1 MSTESKPLK
10 AYCVK
15 DEEQSAVIVFATN
28 SASARREGGNE
39 LSCEWEGVESC
50 RRAPWADRFADT
62 RVVPAKAWID
72 NGYWC
77 SCGGG
82 CDRQVNGG
90 VQEEEDEDGNPF
102 ELEPVFV
109 GDTVYCS
116 QACKEASDAAAAAR
130 KARKQEV
137 LDAVVAEFPGI
148 TNIWANDHENDRGAR
163 FNFPGGKNPVTW
175 RLGEETA
182 LVSREDIDAWKKYRS
197 LSREA

>member
-39 LSCEWEGVESC
+39 LNCEWEHVESC

-77 SCGGG
+77 SCAGC
-82 CDRQVNGG
+82 CDRRVDGDA
-90 VQEEEDEDGNPF
+90 QEEEDDDGNPF

-116 QACKEASDAAAAAR
+116 QACKDAADADAAAR

-137 LDAVVAEFPGI
+137 LDAVTAKFPDI
-148 TNIWANDHENDRGAR
+148 TNIWANDHENDRCAR
-163 FNFPGGKNPVTW
+163 FSFPGGKNPVTW

-182 LVSREDIDAWKKYRS
+182 LVSREDVDAWNKYRS
-197 LSREA
+197 MSREA